1 MLTGYRGP
9 LIVGLLA
16 GGLLASLMLNL
27 WLFRQSRIN
36 ERHYFLT
43 RLDPI
48 GLDAYSDTPP
58 STTEPRVVF
67 YGDSRVRQWVLPQPP
82 AGVAYLGRGIDGQS
96 SRQAL
101 MRYDAHVAPL
111 RPAVLVIQVGVNDLI
126 SIRLLE
132 QDRAA
137 IIADTRA
144 NLAALVARARADDTI
159 VVLTTI
165 FPAAAP
171 TLAERLIASS
181 SPAAVAEVNTYLAS
195 LAAPGI
201 IILDTAA
208 ILTNDR
214 GQVRNELKQDLWHL
228 NAHGYTALNAALNP
242 VLTNLVLHPNQ

>member
-9 LIVGLLA
+9 LIIGLLA
-16 GGLLASLMLNL
+16 GGLLASLILNL
-27 WLFRQSRIN
+27 WLFRQSRIY
-36 ERHYFLT
+36 ERQYFLT

-48 GLDAYSDTPP
+48 GLAAYSDAPP
-58 STTEPRVVF
+58 STTGPRVVF

-82 AGVAYLGRGIDGQS
+82 AGVTYLGRGIDGQS

-137 IIADTRA
+137 IIANTRA
-144 NLAALVARARADDTI
+144 NIAALVARARADGAI

-165 FPAAAP
+165 FPAAEP
-171 TLAERLIASS
+171 SRSERIMPSS
-181 SPAAVAEVNTYLAS
+181 SSAAVAEVNTYLAS
-195 LAAPGI
+195 LAAPDI

-208 ILTNDR
+208 ILANDR
-214 GQVRNELKQDLWHL
+214 GQVRNELKQDMWHL
-228 NAHGYTALNAALNP
+228 NADGYAALNAALAP
-242 VLTNLVLHPNQ
+242 ILANLVLHPNE